1 MPVSWQTIFLIIR
14 YLCKH
19 KAGIQELIGD
29 ISKIVC
35 WRGGGQGCGR
45 ERASRAPVGVVHG
58 GRAPGASGGPADSNI
73 TALGKGILNI
83 TVKLCDL

>member
-58 GRAPGASGGPADSNI
+58 GRAPGERGSRGFEYYGFRKRNPKYYSKI
-73 TALGKGILNI
+73 
-83 TVKLCDL
+83 V